1 MKTFVIGST
10 GFLGYYTVLEL
21 LRHGHEIDSLSLTP
35 VPEQVLFP
43 TEVGLTLADFNQLDD
58 KDILNK
64 LTGFDGLI
72 FAAGADDRSLPKK
85 PAYAFFK
92 KYNVDATQ
100 RLIRLARQAGVK
112 RVVVFSSYF
121 VHFARK
127 WPELKLA
134 EKHPYIRSRLDQIE
148 AANEAAGGELVVNYL
163 LLPYTFGVLPGKM
176 PLWKSLVDYVDNRLP
191 CVFYTAG
198 GTAMV
203 SVEEVARAAV
213 AALERGEAEME
224 YTVVSHNL
232 SWIEFIGGIQKNLGK
247 PKPVITLPNWLI
259 KLASYI
265 LTLYFHA
272 TGKESGLYAPA
283 FVEVQTSKTF
293 MDPEYSSSL
302 LGYEHGDLDQALR
315 DTVEACRKQA

>member
-35 VPEQVLFP
+35 TPEQVPFP
-43 TEVGLTLADFNQLDD
+43 AEVGLTLADFNKMDD
-58 KDILNK
+58 EDILK
-64 LTGFDGLI
+64 RLKGFDGLI
-72 FAAGADDRSLPKK
+72 FAAGVDDRSLPQK

-112 RVVVFSSYF
+112 RAVVFSSYF

-148 AANEAAGGELVVNYL
+148 AANQEARSEMVVSYL
-163 LLPYTFGVLPGKM
+163 LLPYIFGVLPGKM

-191 CVFYTAG
+191 CVFYTDG

-213 AALERGEAEME
+213 AALEHGEAEME
-224 YTVVSHNL
+224 YPVVSHNL
-232 SWIEFIGGIQKNLGK
+232 SWIEFIGGIQKHLGK
-247 PKPVITLPNWLI
+247 PKPVITLPNWLV
-259 KLASYI
+259 KLGATI
-265 LTLYFHA
+265 LTLYFHLN
-272 TGKESGLYAPA
+272 GKESGLYAPA
-283 FVEVQTSKTF
+283 FVEMQTRNTF
-293 MDPEYSSSL
+293 MDTEYSSSL
-302 LGYEHGDLDQALR
+302 LGYEHGDFDKALR
-315 DTVEACRKQA
+315 ETVEVCRKQA

>member
-1 MKTFVIGST
+1 M
-10 GFLGYYTVLEL
+10 
-21 LRHGHEIDSLSLTP
+21 
-35 VPEQVLFP
+35 
-43 TEVGLTLADFNQLDD
+43 
-58 KDILNK
+58 
-64 LTGFDGLI
+64 
-72 FAAGADDRSLPKK
+72 
-85 PAYAFFK
+85 
-92 KYNVDATQ
+92 
-100 RLIRLARQAGVK
+100 K
-112 RVVVFSSYF
+112 RVVYSALTLSIL
-121 VHFARK
+121 
-127 WPELKLA
+127 PENGGTKLA

-224 YTVVSHNL
+224 YPVVSHNL
-232 SWIEFIGGIQKNLGK
+232 SWIEFIGGMQKYLGK

-293 MDPEYSSSL
+293 MDPEYSSSF
-302 LGYEHGDLDQALR
+302 LGYEHGDLDQLSGDR
-315 DTVEACRKQA
+315 